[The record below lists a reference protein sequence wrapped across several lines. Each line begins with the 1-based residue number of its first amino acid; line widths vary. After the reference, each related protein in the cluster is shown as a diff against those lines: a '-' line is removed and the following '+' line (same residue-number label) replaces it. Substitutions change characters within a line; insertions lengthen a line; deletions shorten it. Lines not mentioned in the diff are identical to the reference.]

1 MRLLCVV
8 CVNGIFVFSC
18 SETNLMKEE
27 IQLTSGAYGH
37 MLNPTQVFSPD
48 DQWLAYDTRND
59 ITHIGRTCCIEKVNV
74 ATGKVVKLYSTQS
87 QTEHGPGVGAVAY
100 HPTASKLIFIHGL
113 QNCTEQQPYGFT
125 RRFGALLDEKKAQV
139 ITHAEARTIEAPL
152 VAGALRGGT
161 HAHSWSGDGD
171 WISFTYN
178 DYLMENLERS
188 SKGVQKDLRTI
199 GVMAPLGKVNVANES
214 AENFSGEYFS
224 VVAAVVTENPRLG
237 SDEIDKAFDE
247 CWIGNNGYI
256 NNEGSQQKRAIAF
269 QGNVRDKN
277 GVMVTEIFVA
287 DLPDDVTRS
296 QPDKPL
302 EGTLTSRPNVP
313 AQGQQ
318 RRITHTT
325 DRKFPGMQGPRAWLR
340 TSPDGATV
348 YFLMKDDAGIVQ
360 IFSVPVNGGDI
371 RQITSLRHSVQT
383 QFNLSPDGET
393 LAFAAGN
400 AVWKTDVA
408 SGISVQLT
416 SQSSDE
422 AAPVIGVS
430 WSHNGKVLA
439 YNKYVAQGDNRYLQ
453 IFKIVL

>member
-1 MRLLCVV
+1 
-8 CVNGIFVFSC
+8 
-18 SETNLMKEE
+18 MKEE
-27 IQLTSGAYGH
+27 IQLTFGASGH

-74 ATGKVVKLYSTQS
+74 ATGAVVKLYSTQG

-100 HPTASKLIFIHGL
+100 HPTAPKLIFIHGL
-113 QNCTEQQPYGFT
+113 ENCSEQQPYGFT
-125 RRFGALLDEKKAQV
+125 RRFGAVLDEKKANA
-139 ITHAEARTIEAPL
+139 IMHAEARTVDAPL

-161 HAHSWSGDGD
+161 HAHSWSGDGE

-188 SKGVQKDLRTI
+188 SKGAQKDLRTI
-199 GVMAPLGKVNVANES
+199 GVMAPLANVKVTNES
-214 AENFSGEYFS
+214 AENFSGEFFS
-224 VVAAVVTENPRLG
+224 VIVAVVTENPQPG

-247 CWIGNNGYI
+247 CWIGKNGYI
-256 NNEGSQQKRAIAF
+256 NKDGTRQKRAIAF

-277 GVMVTEIFVA
+277 GVVVTEVFVA
-287 DLPDDVTRS
+287 DIPDYVTLS

-302 EGTLTSRPNVP
+302 EGTAASRPNVP
-313 AQGQQ
+313 VQSYQ
-318 RRITHTT
+318 RRITYTS
-325 DRKFPGMQGPRAWLR
+325 DRKFPGLQGPRFWLR
-340 TSPDGATV
+340 TSPDGAIV

-371 RQITSLRHSVQT
+371 RQVTSLRHAVQT
-383 QFNLSPDGET
+383 QFNLSPDGTT

-408 SGISVQLT
+408 SGVSVQLT
-416 SQSSDE
+416 PQSSDE

-430 WSHNGKVLA
+430 WSHNGKILA
-439 YNKYVAQGDNRYLQ
+439 YNKYVGEGDSRYLQ